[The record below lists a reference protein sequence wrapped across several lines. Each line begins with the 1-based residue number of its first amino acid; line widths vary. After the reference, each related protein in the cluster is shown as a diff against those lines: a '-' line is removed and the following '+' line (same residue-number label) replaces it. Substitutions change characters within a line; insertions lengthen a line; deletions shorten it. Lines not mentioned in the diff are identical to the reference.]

1 MNENR
6 AVFRKRLVDE
16 VSRRVEVAR
25 DVVGGDVI
33 GLYVLVLELVLEDRL
48 QLGCRTENVRDPVPL

>member
-33 GLYVLVLELVLEDRL
+33 GLDVLVRELVLEDRL
-48 QLGCRTENVRDPVPL
+48 QLGCRT